1 MAKYDINEALYAL
14 PGGVIECRRKS
25 ITAPLAILVAGL
37 ALIVI
42 NSFIDGSLD
51 MANLKSAL
59 VLFGAVFAMVGGAM
73 LFARLAGHSTAPY
86 HKMDRCFLHREEL
99 KFNKEQKS
107 VVMDLLNRKDFS
119 NLRKIPSDG
128 ISAVIVVIFTSPKS
142 GFTAAQAFEYIE
154 LELRPA
160 GDLTVVK

>member
-25 ITAPLAILVAGL
+25 IAVPITVLVAGL

-86 HKMDRCFLHREEL
+86 HKMDRCFLRREEL

-128 ISAVIVVIFTSPKS
+128 ISAFIVVIFTSPKS

-160 GDLTVVK
+160 GDLTIVK